1 VVTAETEFVDWNA
14 FSPTGEPSRGK
25 RILLLIDAD
34 SRMIDTFGIGPEV
47 ASLDG
52 LGQVCSYSA
61 Q

>member
-1 VVTAETEFVDWNA
+1 VVTAETEIVDRNA

-25 RILLLIDAD
+25 RIVLLIDAD